1 MWIYEEK
8 DWPNFNWDN
17 EALSELL
24 AETRFIQGK
33 ILGRMSGLGFSLQQE
48 AQLNTLTRELIQ
60 SSAIEGELLNLE
72 EVRSSVARKMG
83 IEVAGLVDSGR
94 DTDALVEMMMDATI
108 NYKETLSQGRLYSWH
123 AALFP
128 SGYSGVQKIDVAQ
141 WRSDKNG
148 QMQVVSGGLGN
159 EKVHFTAPDASQ
171 VAIEMNSFLAWLN
184 SEQEINPL
192 IKAGIAHLYFLS
204 IHPFEDGNG
213 RIARAI
219 SEMLLC
225 RSDDSSERF
234 YSLSSQIEEERKE
247 YYRQLEAQQ
256 RSDLDITLWLKWFI
270 SCLQRSLLNAEKRLA
285 TTLNKAQFWGEL
297 KELSLN
303 PRQNKIINLMLDDFK
318 GHLNT
323 SKYAKL
329 AKCSKDTALRDITH
343 LLNHGILKKNSSG
356 GRSTSYCLRGRSLAS
371 EVTD

>member
-17 EALSELL
+17 EELSELL

-48 AQLNTLTRELIQ
+48 AQLNTLTRELIK

-171 VAIEMNSFLAWLN
+171 VAFEMNSFLAWLN

-356 GRSTSYCLRGRSLAS
+356 GRSTSYCLRGRSGAS
-371 EVTD
+371 